1 MSVQE
6 LSIRPLRPGE
16 GTICEHILRSLPAW
30 FGIESALLQYA
41 RDAESY
47 PTLFAEVLLASEN
60 LNAGPEN
67 EQQRAVGF
75 LTIREHFSHS
85 AEIHCMAVMPT
96 WHRKGIGRTLVKH
109 AQSDCLTRNIQFLQV
124 KTLGPS
130 RPCEPYDRTRR
141 FYQSMGF
148 VPLEEIPNLWP
159 GNPCLI
165 MIKKLG

>member
-1 MSVQE
+1 MTMQE
-6 LSIRPLRPGE
+6 LSIRPMRPGE
-16 GTICEHILRSLPAW
+16 GAICEHILRSLPEW

-41 RDAESY
+41 RDAETY
-47 PTLFAEVLLASEN
+47 PTVFADAPLPLESV
-60 LNAGPEN
+60 NAHPEN
-67 EQQRAVGF
+67 EERSAVGF
-75 LTIREHFSHS
+75 LTIREHFAHS

-96 WHRKGIGRTLVKH
+96 RHRKGIGRALVEH
-109 AQSDCLTRNIQFLQV
+109 AQSECLARNIRFLQV

-130 RPCEPYDRTRR
+130 RPCEPYDRTRK

-165 MIKKLG
+165 MIKKLS